1 MVELIK
7 NGFESLTEAGHPPE
21 MAYFETL
28 HEVKLI
34 VDLIYEGGIANMN
47 YSISNTAE
55 YGEYVSGKRIVDSKT
70 KEKMKEVLKDIQS
83 GKFTKQWMDEHK
95 SGQKNFLKMREDLAK
110 HPIEKVGK
118 ELRAMM
124 PWIGK
129 NKLVDKD
136 KN

>member
-1 MVELIK
+1 
-7 NGFESLTEAGHPPE
+7 
-21 MAYFETL
+21 MAYFECV

-55 YGEYVSGKRIVDSKT
+55 YGEYITGKKIVDSNT
-70 KEKMKEVLKDIQS
+70 KKKMKEVLQDIQS
-83 GKFTKQWMDEHK
+83 GKFAKQWMDENK
-95 SGQKNFLKMREDLAK
+95 NGQKNFLKMRKELAE

-118 ELRAMM
+118 KLRELM

-129 NKLVDKD
+129 NKLVDKS